1 MTVFRVKRQTFKIIL
16 VTSGIWLVVDLLM
29 LMLYTDCIGE
39 ECQATKDAP
48 ESQRLVEAPS
58 SSSTTWGTYPPSM
71 LVKWRSREEV
81 LPASSSL
88 PGERGTPVS
97 TPKHREE
104 EKKEKFKINQ
114 FNLLVSDMI
123 SVNRSL
129 KDYRL
134 SECAGKSHPALLPPT
149 SIVIVFHN
157 EAWSTLLRTLHSI
170 VNRSPLELVRE
181 ILLVDD
187 ASSHEHLGL
196 QLEQE
201 VISFEHIIKLNLIW
215 PGSEVPCAHPGA
227 EDGEQ
232 ERAHPRPAPRG
243 LQGHSARADLPRLP
257 CGGGE
262 TAEI

>member
-16 VTSGIWLVVDLLM
+16 VTSSIWLVADLLM

-39 ECQATKDAP
+39 ECQATRDTP
-48 ESQRLVEAPS
+48 ESQRLVEAS
-58 SSSTTWGTYPPSM
+58 SSSSRWGTYPPSM
-71 LVKWRSREEV
+71 LVRWRSREEV
-81 LPASSSL
+81 LPASTSL

-97 TPKHREE
+97 TPKHMEE

-134 SECAGKSHPALLPPT
+134 SECAGKRHPALLPQT

-157 EAWSTLLRTLHSI
+157 EAWSTLMRTLHSI

-181 ILLVDD
+181 IMLVDD

-201 VISFEHIIKLNLIW
+201 VISLENHQAELN
-215 PGSEVPCAHPGA
+215 S
-227 EDGEQ
+227 D
-232 ERAHPRPAPRG
+232 RF
-243 LQGHSARADLPRLP
+243 
-257 CGGGE
+257 
-262 TAEI
+262 